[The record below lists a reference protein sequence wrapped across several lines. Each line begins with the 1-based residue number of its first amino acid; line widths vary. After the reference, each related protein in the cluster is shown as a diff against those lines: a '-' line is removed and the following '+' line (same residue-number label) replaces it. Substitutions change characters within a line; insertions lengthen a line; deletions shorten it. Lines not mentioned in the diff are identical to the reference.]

1 MRLAHRLSLMLTV
14 AVGVAL
20 GLVTARML
28 DLQRATAEDGAAER
42 REAEAVLAA
51 RWPAVAGNLEVFSLA
66 AKVASPSIVHITRKA
81 GGGYYRDWFGGVYRV
96 PESEAVG
103 SGVIVSGDGHIL
115 TNYHVVEGAKEI
127 IVHFVEGHS
136 VKGKVI
142 GADPETDLA
151 VVKIDPPRGIVP
163 ARLGDSDQLTVGE
176 WVLAIGSPFGL
187 DHTVTSG
194 IVSAKGRK
202 RGLLALEDFIQTDAA
217 INPGNSGG
225 ALVSLKG
232 EVVGINS
239 AIVTQTGNYAG
250 VGFAI
255 PINMARRVMES
266 LIGKGRVVRGF
277 LGVEVRNIDEALAER
292 YSLESVEALLKEL
305 RLDAPKGAFVAGF
318 SRAEAGSPA
327 EKAGLKEGD
336 VITLFGGKP
345 VQGVEDLITRIMQTP
360 PGTKVDVKLLRG
372 GKEQALSVT
381 VAERPDAEAAA
392 KGRRAPAP
400 RRRP

>member
-1 MRLAHRLSLMLTV
+1 MRIRDRLSLLLTV

-28 DLQRATAEDGAAER
+28 DLQRAAAEDGAAAR
-42 REAEAVLAA
+42 QEAEAALAA
-51 RWPAVAGNLEVFSLA
+51 RFPAASGALEVFSLA
-66 AKVASPSIVHITRKA
+66 AKVASPSVVHITRKA
-81 GGGYYRDWFGGVYRV
+81 GGEYYRDWFWGVVRM

-103 SGVIVSGDGHIL
+103 SGVIVSADGHIL
-115 TNYHVVEGAKEI
+115 TNNHVVEGAKEI
-127 IVHFVEGHS
+127 VVRFVEGHS
-136 VKGKVI
+136 VKGKVV

-163 ARLGDSDQLTVGE
+163 AKLGDSDRLTVGE
-176 WVLAIGSPFGL
+176 WVLALGSPFGL

-194 IVSAKGRK
+194 IVSAKGRR

-225 ALVSLKG
+225 ALVNLRG

-266 LIGKGRVVRGF
+266 LIAKGKVVRGF
-277 LGVEVRNIDEALAER
+277 LGIEVRNLDEALAER
-292 YSLESVEALLKEL
+292 YSLDSLESFLKEL
-305 RLDAPKGAFVAGF
+305 KLREPKGAFVAGF
-318 SRAEAGSPA
+318 TRTDAGSPA
-327 EKAGLKEGD
+327 ERGGLKEGD
-336 VITLFGGKP
+336 VLLAFDGKP
-345 VQGVEDLITRIMQTP
+345 VAGVEDLILRIMQTP
-360 PGTKVDVKLLRG
+360 PGTKVPVTAWRA
-372 GKEQALSVT
+372 GKEERLAVT
-381 VAERPDAEAAA
+381 VGERPDADEAART
-392 KGRRAPAP
+392 RRIP
-400 RRRP
+400 RRR